1 MSGALWALAAGAGF
15 GLFQSFNRQAV
26 RGMNVYFATFVQ
38 LAVSALILA
47 MIAVL
52 TEDLNSLFTAPLRAH
67 FYFVA
72 AGFFHFLI
80 GWTFLNAS
88 QKKIGAARTSP
99 LIGTNPVFGTV
110 IAAVTLRELPSLLEL
125 AGVGVIVVGAY
136 LISSENLDSNNV
148 NGYSNSKSLN
158 SILQASW
165 LGLSAAFFWAL
176 SPIFIRLGL
185 KDLPS
190 PLLGVTIGVTASALA
205 YGMILL
211 WQRRQ
216 WMNLPITGEAW
227 TYKLLAGIL
236 VGLSTWMRWV
246 ALDLTSVAAVLALS
260 MISVP
265 TVIVLSPLIS
275 GKHLERVT
283 TILVTGT
290 TMILGGTLLL
300 ILNP

>member
-26 RGMNVYFATFVQ
+26 RGMNVYVATFVQ

-52 TEDLNSLFTAPLRAH
+52 TEDLKPLFTAPLRAH
-67 FYFVA
+67 LYFVA

-99 LIGTNPVFGTV
+99 LIGTNPLFATV

-125 AGVGVIVVGAY
+125 AGVVVIVVGAY
-136 LISSENLDSNNV
+136 LVSSENLDADNV
-148 NGYSNSKSLN
+148 NGKPKSLT
-158 SILQASW
+158 SILQASG
-165 LGLSAAFFWAL
+165 LGLSAAFFWAV

-185 KDLPS
+185 IDLPS
-190 PLLGVTIGVTASALA
+190 PLLGVTIGVTASSVA
-205 YGMILL
+205 YGIILL
-211 WQRRQ
+211 WQRSQ
-216 WMNLPITGEAW
+216 WIGVPITGESW
-227 TYKLLAGIL
+227 TYKLIAGVL
-236 VGLSTWMRWV
+236 VGLSTWMRWI
-246 ALDLTSVAAVLALS
+246 ALDLTSVAVVLALS
-260 MISVP
+260 MISAP

-283 TILVTGT
+283 TILILGT
-290 TMILGGTLLL
+290 AMILGGALLL
-300 ILNP
+300 TII